1 MNSITRLWWPCI
13 LPKFTFQSAHT
24 KRSSQL
30 STTNVPLNYR
40 EMVQSFCPFYL
51 CWWRSE
57 NGKRGWSSELCVTD
71 FNEHSKYGITANWS
85 PNIIVSW
92 LNWHLSLKMKSCL
105 HIVTLPRCCYIAL
118 TVLNIKK
125 MGVTENW
132 SCIALVEVTG
142 HCKWKVGSRIHI
154 VHLPTCCYSS
164 VLLVPTNWALV
175 DILAEPYNNRTTF

>member
-1 MNSITRLWWPCI
+1 
-13 LPKFTFQSAHT
+13 
-24 KRSSQL
+24 
-30 STTNVPLNYR
+30 
-40 EMVQSFCPFYL
+40 MVQSFCPFYL

-71 FNEHSKYGITANWS
+71 FNKHSKYGITANWS

-92 LNWHLSLKMKSCL
+92 LNWQVSLKMKSYL
-105 HIVTLPRCCYIAL
+105 HIVPLPRCCYIAL

-132 SCIALVEVTG
+132 SCNALVEVTV
-142 HCKWKVGSRIHI
+142 HSKWKVGSRIHI

-175 DILAEPYNNRTTF
+175 DILAEPYNNRTTNLITTQPTQSTFPTKDALPSVI